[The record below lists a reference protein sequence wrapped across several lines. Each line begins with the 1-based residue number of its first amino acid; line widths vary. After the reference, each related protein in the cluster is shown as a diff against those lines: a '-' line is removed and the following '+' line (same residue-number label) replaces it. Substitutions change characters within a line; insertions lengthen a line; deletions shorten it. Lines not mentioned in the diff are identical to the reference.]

1 MRCLL
6 VKKIGRTGRHGHR
19 RGGKL
24 IAIGLAPLD
33 NKAFRG
39 GETLQ
44 FRLEGSGQFSGSE
57 PGDDKFAGADI
68 DSSEASLR
76 ACGSNGNEIIV
87 LPCGKQ
93 VGFGEGARGEDAG
106 YRALDDTF
114 TDFAYLVADGDFV
127 AALNQ
132 FAHVIFQ
139 GMQGYAREGNPAV
152 LSILAGGEDNL

>member
-1 MRCLL
+1 MVRSRTLSKLPWVVPLREPCNRSRLRC
-6 VKKIGRTGRHGHR
+6 VWASR
-19 RGGKL
+19 
-24 IAIGLAPLD
+24 
-33 NKAFRG
+33 
-39 GETLQ
+39 TLQ

-87 LPCGKQ
+87 LPRGKQ
-93 VGFGEGARGEDAG
+93 VGFGEGTRGEDAG

-139 GMQGYAREGNPAV
+139 GVQGYTREGNPAV